1 MSTNISPSA
10 RGRSWVFPVT
20 ALCIMLGVLLALA
33 LKTQHQAASE
43 GNIPN
48 RWPAVRTEFLSMK
61 EQNDKLR
68 KDLAEYR
75 SREEEMAR
83 QQAQGLS
90 TTKGLQRAL
99 DDAKALAGLV
109 PLVGPGVVVTLQD
122 SPQLPPSETRKDTIE
137 QFMVHDS
144 DLVALAN
151 ELFNAGAEAV
161 SVNGQRLIATSS
173 IRCAG
178 VPILVNAKRIAPP
191 YVIKAIGS
199 PAELES
205 ALKMQGGAAD
215 VAGLWAL
222 NMITAERKESIVIPA
237 FDGSTRFTYAQPVKV
252 KTSGNQRGSR

>member
-1 MSTNISPSA
+1 MSTNISPSV
-10 RGRSWVFPVT
+10 RGKSWVWPVT
-20 ALCIMLGVLLALA
+20 GLSILLGVLLALA
-33 LKTQHQAASE
+33 LKTQHQVASE

-48 RWPAVRTEFLSMK
+48 RWPAIRTEFLSMK
-61 EQNDKLR
+61 DENTKLR
-68 KDLAEYR
+68 RDLAEFR

-83 QQAQGLS
+83 QQAKGLS

-109 PLVGPGVVVTLQD
+109 PLIGPGVIVTLED
-122 SPQLPPSETRKDTIE
+122 SPQLSPSETRKDTIE

-144 DLVALAN
+144 DLVALTN

-178 VPILVNAKRIAPP
+178 VPILVNSKRIAPP

-199 PAELES
+199 PAELEG

-222 NMITAERKESIVIPA
+222 NMIRTERNERVLIPA
-237 FDGSTRFTYAQPVKV
+237 YDGSTRFSYAKPAKV
-252 KTSGNQRGSR
+252 ANTDQRGNR